1 MSRLERAL
9 RWACAYEACALWTR
23 RLPTITKVVHGCRRR
38 SFGVYLVSLGAVLS
52 GLGVLAWHLI
62 YEALDQL
69 EES

>member
-1 MSRLERAL
+1 MFQRFLKAGLLYELVAL
-9 RWACAYEACALWTR
+9 HTS
-23 RLPTITKVVHGCRRR
+23 LPTITAVVHGCRRR

-69 EES
+69 EESP